1 MLCVPITCSIK
12 EEGEEKEKT
21 WATPSLNLLKCHVHI
36 HITHIVYCHFR
47 WHFQADFFNFSCT
60 FDYKSKHIIYFSF
73 ANEKRNSKA
82 NKLSKPGS
90 ERRNERLSEG
100 ASEKHIQPLTIF
112 HRICENRSNR
122 NFSSV
127 HNFYVFSVIS
137 LNQTDSVRFDLIQL
151 DSIEGSDIRKCIH
164 RTHTH
169 PHTHGAGF

>member
-1 MLCVPITCSIK
+1 MCTSTLHTSYTVIFKLTFSIF
-12 EEGEEKEKT
+12 
-21 WATPSLNLLKCHVHI
+21 HVHS
-36 HITHIVYCHFR
+36 ITNPNTLFIFI
-47 WHFQADFFNFSCT
+47 F
-60 FDYKSKHIIYFSF
+60 IYFSF

-100 ASEKHIQPLTIF
+100 ASKKHIQPLTIF

-127 HNFYVFSVIS
+127 HNFYVFSVIL